1 MLKRCCGTGADDRTL
16 RVMIAAVRVDVRRGE
31 VVDAVEALE
40 FLQKKVGTVNAEV
53 LEKIVEE
60 HKVSRA
66 YVYDDTIDPQTLLRA
81 SYEILGNLGW
91 KSIQPRIETLDWE
104 HVRKIFPDDVDTVIA
119 KISDKRDDGSDGE
132 LRSIAGFLL
141 EEELGLYA
149 PYPSKDQPERPIT
162 QKEIDDIV
170 LDTKLD
176 INTGNTKQKETRD
189 QQLEI
194 LEKVNQ
200 FVWQQKPILEKVNQ
214 FVWQQKPRKGKAFFK
229 LEPQFKEFL
238 SGLTTTEQRQ
248 NDDYSVALTTFR
260 EKYARFVQARNDR
273 LQQNKEN
280 FLKAKQA
287 AGRVL
292 TDELANRVVALV
304 VQRIALELGGT
315 LISSQHTDDKI
326 VSVFARAAKE
336 AVVVGEPRR
345 V

>member
-149 PYPSKDQPERPIT
+149 PYPSKDQPGRLIT

-176 INTGNTKQKETRD
+176 INTGNTKQKDTRD
-189 QQLEI
+189 QQLKI
-194 LEKVNQ
+194 LEAVNR
-200 FVWQQKPILEKVNQ
+200 FVWQQKPLRLRDRA
-214 FVWQQKPRKGKAFFK
+214 FVELK
-229 LEPQFKEFL
+229 PQFKKFL

-248 NDDYSVALTTFR
+248 NEDYSVALTTFR